1 MTKSQGG
8 APGQFVGKS
17 NWGVIARCYAYNTAA
32 HGSQRIYNM
41 VGSGTVKATDCYY
54 LGEAAKEGAGIKA
67 LSSEQM
73 QSRESYAGFD
83 FSGVWT
89 MDAGDNGFVIG
100 YACPQL
106 QGSPQRYEVEAY
118 FAGGGTDPS
127 ARDIWEEDVDENKS
141 SGGITE
147 MEVKDD
153 NGRATHPPRSQLPP
167 QVPPNPRIS
176 PRRIK
181 RSRRAARTLKSRQSR
196 IQRNRV
202 KHRRRLRQRLSQ
214 SPGPESRR
222 IPTPRHRAKRRR
234 EQNRE

>member
-1 MTKSQGG
+1 
-8 APGQFVGKS
+8 
-17 NWGVIARCYAYNTAA
+17 
-32 HGSQRIYNM
+32 M

-153 NGRATHPPRSQLPP
+153 NGKSNSPAQKPTAPTGPSKP
-167 QVPPNPRIS
+167 QDQPQ
-176 PRRIK
+176 
-181 RSRRAARTLKSRQSR
+181 TDQTE
-196 IQRNRV
+196 
-202 KHRRRLRQRLSQ
+202 
-214 SPGPESRR
+214 PESGKDTEKQTEPDTEKQSETQTEAQTETQSESR
-222 IPTPRHRAKRRR
+222 PGKQADSNSQAQSETQAGAKSGIGGGAD
-234 EQNRE
+234 E